1 MWALQHAL
9 FTHHTNLLI
18 TISFSAE
25 EIRGELGMSRAAH
38 LRLLLL
44 IFLWGFYR
52 IIPFQWISK
61 ISWTTLRTLIDHKK
75 TLNHLIQGFLVMA
88 QPAEFF
94 LFQNIYGV
102 GNLFLIPLNWFLYL
116 IYSFLEPILQFF

>member
-1 MWALQHAL
+1 
-9 FTHHTNLLI
+9 
-18 TISFSAE
+18 
-25 EIRGELGMSRAAH
+25 
-38 LRLLLL
+38 
-44 IFLWGFYR
+44 
-52 IIPFQWISK
+52 
-61 ISWTTLRTLIDHKK
+61 
-75 TLNHLIQGFLVMA
+75 MA

>member
-1 MWALQHAL
+1 
-9 FTHHTNLLI
+9 
-18 TISFSAE
+18 
-25 EIRGELGMSRAAH
+25 MSRAAH